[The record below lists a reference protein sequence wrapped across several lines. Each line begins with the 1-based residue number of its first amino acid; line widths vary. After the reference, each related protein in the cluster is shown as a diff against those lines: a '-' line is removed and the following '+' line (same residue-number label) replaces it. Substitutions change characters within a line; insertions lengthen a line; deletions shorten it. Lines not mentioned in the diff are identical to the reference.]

1 MEGRGEGR
9 DSDFRRWLSA
19 ICRERERAAAWIF
32 RCPLVC
38 IPSLTHMQIWS
49 RILAISHLSR
59 SLRIRANLQIF
70 QHRMSN
76 KFLRKNNEKKKKK
89 TSRKSFDKHTHTEL
103 SRALLKIGKGWCEK
117 KTRKQLQL
125 HNWAGA
131 GRREGEQGM
140 DE

>member
-1 MEGRGEGR
+1 MGLGNGRARGGKRQRFSKMAISDLQGKGEGSR
-9 DSDFRRWLSA
+9 VDLPMSTCLH
-19 ICRERERAAAWIF
+19 
-32 RCPLVC
+32 
-38 IPSLTHMQIWS
+38 SLTHSHADLVSDTRNLASFEISAYSRKPTNIPTQNEQQI
-49 RILAISHLSR
+49 
-59 SLRIRANLQIF
+59 LR
-70 QHRMSN
+70 
-76 KFLRKNNEKKKKK
+76 KKK